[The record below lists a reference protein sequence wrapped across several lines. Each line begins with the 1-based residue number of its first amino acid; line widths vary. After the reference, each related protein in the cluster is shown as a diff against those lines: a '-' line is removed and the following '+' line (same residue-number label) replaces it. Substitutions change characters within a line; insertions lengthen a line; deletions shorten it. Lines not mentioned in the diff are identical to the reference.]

1 MTAGQATAGPGV
13 AGLVLAAGESSRMGR
28 DKALLPYR
36 GRTFLETIVAKLR
49 EAGLPRVAVV
59 LGHHADEI
67 RRAVNLQ
74 GVEVVTNRDYLRG
87 QTTSLQAGLA
97 ALNNRP
103 LQREPSGDEE
113 SRDSSNFRARFLA
126 PLGMTQ
132 FPKVVQQSIESDEP
146 KPLDA
151 VLLCLVDHPA
161 FEPST
166 VSALVESFARTA
178 APVVIPT
185 HGGRRGHPVLIARP
199 LFEPLLA
206 LTEDQAANSVIRA
219 WSSQT
224 QFVEVADPGILV
236 DVDDPDAY
244 RALGE
249 TEAI

>member
-1 MTAGQATAGPGV
+1 MSAGPAGPAI

-36 GRTFLETIVAKLR
+36 GSTFLEVIVAKLH
-49 EAGLPRVAVV
+49 EAGISRVAVV

-67 RRAVNLQ
+67 RHAANLQ
-74 GVEVVTNRDYLRG
+74 GVEVVTNCDYLRG
-87 QTTSLQAGLA
+87 QTSSLQAGLA
-97 ALNNRP
+97 ALDSRFWGGQP
-103 LQREPSGDEE
+103 LALGLGSANTPSPPAPLPKGEGRTVPRTEEPSSEHE
-113 SRDSSNFRARFLA
+113 LEC
-126 PLGMTQ
+126 P
-132 FPKVVQQSIESDEP
+132 
-146 KPLDA
+146 DA

-166 VSALVESFARTA
+166 VSALVETFARTA

-185 HGGRRGHPVLIARP
+185 YGGRRGHPVLIARQ

-206 LTEDQAANSVIRA
+206 LRADQGANSVIRA
-219 WSSQT
+219 WNNQT

-244 RALGE
+244 SALIE
-249 TEAI
+249 SEAI

>member
-1 MTAGQATAGPGV
+1 MTVGPAI

-36 GRTFLETIVAKLR
+36 GSTFLETIVAKLR
-49 EAGLPRVAVV
+49 EAGIARITVV

-67 RRAVNLQ
+67 RRAVSLP
-74 GVEVVTNRDYLRG
+74 GVEAVTNCNYLRG
-87 QTTSLQAGLA
+87 QTSSLQAGLA
-97 ALNNRP
+97 AL
-103 LQREPSGDEE
+103 G
-113 SRDSSNFRARFLA
+113 
-126 PLGMTQ
+126 
-132 FPKVVQQSIESDEP
+132 
-146 KPLDA
+146 KPVEA

-166 VSALVESFARTA
+166 LSALIEAFTRTV

-206 LTEDQAANSVIRA
+206 LPPNQGANSVIRA
-219 WSSQT
+219 WHSQT

-236 DVDDPDAY
+236 DVDDP
-244 RALGE
+244 E
-249 TEAI
+249 TYNAVT